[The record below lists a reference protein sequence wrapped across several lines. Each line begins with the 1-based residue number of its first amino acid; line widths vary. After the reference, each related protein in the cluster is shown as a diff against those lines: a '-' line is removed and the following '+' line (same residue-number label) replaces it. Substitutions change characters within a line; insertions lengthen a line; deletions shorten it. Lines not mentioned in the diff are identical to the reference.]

1 MNTPPHRRV
10 RPLHQTPPGTESP
23 GPDAY
28 FDAADRFDATPYGTP
43 LAEPQPL
50 PPRSSRRT
58 PPPLPQSR
66 RTPRPKPA
74 STQATPSTI
83 KTSGFKLNEHQGNA
97 KRSLEPALA
106 AVAGN
111 PAASSAVANKPPAQ
125 VAQPSQSTAI
135 TSRPP
140 TRVVVELDSPWDRQN
155 QIALQL
161 YGRVAKGA
169 LKHVVAPV
177 ARGALKH
184 VVAPVARGA
193 LKHVAAP
200 VARGALKHVA
210 VPGIK
215 HAGRALLRGVATAAD
230 AEMQL
235 YDNNNN
241 GRLLIANSA
250 PAPNVVQVLR
260 PQTRTVSTTAPQLAR
275 TVSTA
280 ARADRLLIEDKAPAS
295 IIDANEE
302 SDMPPKQGSDMRPDI
317 ARRELMALYE
327 RYAPAKLDDPG
338 YLDGLLS
345 KYTGRY
351 DQLLRLVRARY
362 EPTST
367 ASTAVSAPDEPDATP
382 RKAAAVTSA
391 QIENPGPVYNSPQHP
406 PPPPTPVRATP
417 RSGRTHIEATV
428 SNASF
433 MTALSH
439 STSAPRTGLLT
450 ANTLLDATQALK
462 RSTSIKPA
470 VEAQETEAARADPQT
485 AAAASDALSTQASA
499 TAGMDA
505 LAKAAATARGASP
518 ETLVSLY
525 EELQRNPQLRQ
536 LAASGLLNW
545 SDLMSDK
552 HETLP
557 DGSKARV
564 IDATKLLAL
573 QQRLSTLASKEAGKL
588 QNIQEVA
595 VQRRT
600 VPGPKAPERSA
611 IYPGVSVFMYPRELP
626 ATRPGQ

>member
-1 MNTPPHRRV
+1 
-10 RPLHQTPPGTESP
+10 
-23 GPDAY
+23 
-28 FDAADRFDATPYGTP
+28 
-43 LAEPQPL
+43 
-50 PPRSSRRT
+50 
-58 PPPLPQSR
+58 
-66 RTPRPKPA
+66 
-74 STQATPSTI
+74 
-83 KTSGFKLNEHQGNA
+83 
-97 KRSLEPALA
+97 
-106 AVAGN
+106 
-111 PAASSAVANKPPAQ
+111 
-125 VAQPSQSTAI
+125 
-135 TSRPP
+135 
-140 TRVVVELDSPWDRQN
+140 
-155 QIALQL
+155 
-161 YGRVAKGA
+161 
-169 LKHVVAPV
+169 
-177 ARGALKH
+177 
-184 VVAPVARGA
+184 
-193 LKHVAAP
+193 
-200 VARGALKHVA
+200 
-210 VPGIK
+210 
-215 HAGRALLRGVATAAD
+215 
-230 AEMQL
+230 
-235 YDNNNN
+235 
-241 GRLLIANSA
+241 
-250 PAPNVVQVLR
+250 
-260 PQTRTVSTTAPQLAR
+260 
-275 TVSTA
+275 
-280 ARADRLLIEDKAPAS
+280 
-295 IIDANEE
+295 
-302 SDMPPKQGSDMRPDI
+302 MPPKQGSDLRPDI
-317 ARRELMALYE
+317 ARRELTTLYE

-338 YLDGLLS
+338 YLDDLLS

-391 QIENPGPVYNSPQHP
+391 QIENPGPVYNSPQQP

-417 RSGRTHIEATV
+417 RSGMTHIEATV

-439 STSAPRTGLLT
+439 STSAPRTELLT

-470 VEAQETEAARADPQT
+470 VEAQETEAAQEDPQT
-485 AAAASDALSTQASA
+485 ATAASDALSTQASA

>member
-10 RPLHQTPPGTESP
+10 RPLHQTPPGSEEFFDAESP
-23 GPDAY
+23 PP
-28 FDAADRFDATPYGTP
+28 TPYGTP

-66 RTPRPKPA
+66 RTPPPLPQSRRTPRPKPA
-74 STQATPSTI
+74 PAQATPSTI
-83 KTSGFKLNEHQGNA
+83 KTSGFKRNEHQSKA
-97 KRSLEPALA
+97 RRSLAPALA
-106 AVAGN
+106 GD
-111 PAASSAVANKPPAQ
+111 PTASSAVVSKPPH
-125 VAQPSQSTAI
+125 STAVAN
-135 TSRPP
+135 RPP
-140 TRVVVELDSPWDRQN
+140 TRAVVELDSPRDRQN

-184 VVAPVARGA
+184 VVAPA
-193 LKHVAAP
+193 
-200 VARGALKHVA
+200 ARGALKHVA

-280 ARADRLLIEDKAPAS
+280 ARADRLLIEDKPPVS

-302 SDMPPKQGSDMRPDI
+302 SDMPPKQESDLRPDI
-317 ARRELMALYE
+317 ARRELTALYE

-338 YLDGLLS
+338 YLDDLLS

-367 ASTAVSAPDEPDATP
+367 VSTAVSAPDEPDATP
-382 RKAAAVTSA
+382 RKVAAVTSA

-439 STSAPRTGLLT
+439 STSAPRTELLT